1 MSAIIPPLLAPE
13 ILDHLPL
20 LVWCTDPEGLCTFT
34 NQSAREFSGRSWPEF
49 EGLNWLQL
57 MHPEDRDLVQAALQS
72 HRSPGET
79 ALGEWRVQ
87 REDGAFCL
95 AAFRTQQLTDE
106 SGEVTSRII
115 TAMEIREA
123 TDAGR
128 EHQRTEE
135 LVQFLS
141 HATRELI
148 WTWDVHAGQVAA
160 SPAVTAVFGP
170 IPEVLSAAFEW
181 WSSRVHMDD
190 RDRIVSSLEGAFLLD
205 STALVLEYRIT
216 DRTGSELVIDDR
228 LNIIRDEAG
237 AVVQIIG
244 AGRDVTARKRDE
256 ESSSRLARILEA
268 TPDVVGITDLEGHVL
283 YLNRAAREMTG
294 LREDASVLSKN
305 ISDLHPGWAYEI
317 VRQEGIPAAL
327 RDGAWEGETALLGSD
342 GREIPVSQL
351 ILSHTRKD
359 GTVDSLSTIM
369 RDISER
375 KREEVARIEWANRYE
390 AAIRASGQLLID
402 WNSFTNEIT
411 YGGNTEQILGY
422 TLEDLVGGLDR
433 LRELV
438 HTEDLPAFDEEVQRV
453 ASTRDPFALTFRLR
467 HRGGHFIAAQAKGYF
482 FLDREG
488 RLSRMIGFLAD
499 ITAERHAQ
507 EELALAQESLET
519 RVEERTAELARA
531 YIVIQDRA
539 LQQEAVA
546 HLGQRALAGAQL
558 DSLMDEATCLV
569 RTIMK
574 VDLCGVLELSADG
587 RELVSRALAGWP
599 EHIHKANVPM
609 GRLSQ
614 SGYTLEA
621 SEPVVVEDMASET
634 RFEVSGYVREVG
646 AQSGATVTIA
656 TGEQPIGI
664 LSAFTIARRSFTKD
678 DVNFLQSVANVLTAA
693 IVRQRAEES
702 LRVAREQAE
711 TANRAKSEFLSRMSH
726 ELRTPLNAILGFTQL
741 LELDQ
746 PTESQS
752 ESIAHISRGGSHLL
766 SLINEVLDIARIET
780 GRLALSPETI
790 PLMEFLRGVVDLIR
804 PLAKRFEIDL
814 VLESG
819 AHDESAYVLADRQRF
834 KQVMLNLLSNAVKY
848 NHPHGHV
855 TVHCGPG
862 TKLPGSWRISVTDT
876 GHGIASEKIGRLFVP
891 FERLGAETTDI
902 EGTGIGLA
910 LSKGIV
916 AALDG
921 KLGVNSEDG
930 KGSTFW
936 LELPSA
942 DAASVTEIHLSPT
955 MLPFSTAAPGASYTI
970 LYIEDQ
976 DLNLRLVE
984 RILLHRPEYKLI
996 TAMQGGLGFELA
1008 REHRPDLI
1016 LLDLNLPDIPGDEV
1030 LTRLQQDPATRGIPV
1045 IMISADAM
1053 GERIA
1058 QLLQE
1063 GATGYLTKPYKVTE
1077 FLRVIE
1083 ETLKAQ

>member
-1 MSAIIPPLLAPE
+1 MPIMA
-13 ILDHLPL
+13 
-20 LVWCTDPEGLCTFT
+20 WCTDPEGRCFYSNQEALRFT
-34 NQSAREFSGRSWPEF
+34 GRTWAEL
-49 EGLNWLQL
+49 EGEAWLRIL
-57 MHPEDRDLVQAALQS
+57 HPEDRERIRATLRADASQTDWVQS
-72 HRSPGET
+72 EG
-79 ALGEWRVQ
+79 RVQ
-87 REDGAFCL
+87 RRDGSYRW
-95 AAFRTQQLTDE
+95 AAIRAQPMRDATGT
-106 SGEVTSRII
+106 VTSYIG
-115 TAMEIREA
+115 TAIDIHE
-123 TDAGR
+123 
-128 EHQRTEE
+128 QRVSAHEQRRAEE

-148 WTWDVHAGQVAA
+148 WTWDVRAEQIAT

-170 IPEVLSAAFEW
+170 VPTELSAAYAW
-181 WSSRVHMDD
+181 WNSRVHPDD
-190 RDRIVSSLEGAFLLD
+190 RARVIASLEGAFLLD

-216 DRTGSELVIDDR
+216 DGAGAELVIDDR

-244 AGRDVTARKRDE
+244 AARDVTARKRDE
-256 ESSSRLARILEA
+256 ESSARLARILEA
-268 TPDVVGITDLEGHVL
+268 TPDIVGIADLEGNVL
-283 YLNRAAREMTG
+283 YLNRAARDIAG
-294 LREDASVLSKN
+294 LREDASILSRRLG
-305 ISDLHPGWAYEI
+305 DLHPGWAYEI
-317 VRQEGIPAAL
+317 VKQEGIPAAI
-327 RDGAWEGETALLGSD
+327 RDGAWEGETALLASD

-351 ILSHTRKD
+351 ILSHARKD

-375 KREEVARIEWANRYE
+375 KREEVARIEWANRYD

-422 TLEDLVGGLDR
+422 GLNDLVGGLDR

-438 HTEDLPAFDEEVQRV
+438 HGEDLAAFDEEVQRV
-453 ASTRDPFALTFRLR
+453 AATRDPFALTFRLL
-467 HRGGHFIAAQAKGYF
+467 HRSGHFIYAQAKGYF

-499 ITAERHAQ
+499 ITAERYAQ

-558 DSLMDEATCLV
+558 DSLLDEAACLV

-574 VDLCGVLELSADG
+574 VDLCSVLELTPDG
-587 RELVSRALAGWP
+587 QELIARALAGWP
-599 EHIHKANVPM
+599 ERVRRARVPM
-609 GRLSQ
+609 GRKSQ
-614 SGYTLEA
+614 AGYTLES
-621 SEPVVVEDMASET
+621 SEPIVVEDMGLET
-634 RFEVSGYVREVG
+634 RFEISTFVREVG
-646 AQSGATVTIA
+646 AQSGVTVTIA

-664 LSAFTIARRSFTKD
+664 LSAFTLSRRSFTKD
-678 DVNFLQSVANVLTAA
+678 DVHFLQSVANVLTAA

-741 LELDQ
+741 LELDS

-780 GRLALSPETI
+780 GRLALSPETVG
-790 PLMEFLRGVVDLIR
+790 LMEFLQGVLDLIR
-804 PLAKRFEIDL
+804 PLAQRFQIELI
-814 VLESG
+814 LEAD
-819 AHDESAYVLADRQRF
+819 AHAESAYVVADRQRL
-834 KQVMLNLLSNAVKY
+834 KQVLLNLLSNAVKY
-848 NHPHGHV
+848 NRPQGRV
-855 TVHCGPG
+855 VVRCTPG
-862 TKLPGSWRISVTDT
+862 EELAESWRVSVADT
-876 GHGIASEKIGRLFVP
+876 GIGIPADKINRLFVP
-891 FERLGAETTDI
+891 FERLGAECTDI

-910 LSKGIV
+910 LSKGIMT
-916 AALDG
+916 ALEG
-921 KLGVNSEDG
+921 TLGVDSVEG

-942 DAASVTEIHLSPT
+942 AAATAPELYLSPT
-955 MLPFSTAAPGASYTI
+955 MLPIASSASSAIYTL

-996 TAMQGGLGFELA
+996 TAMQGGLGIDLA
-1008 REHRPDLI
+1008 REHHPDLI

-1030 LTRLQQDPATRGIPV
+1030 LTRLQQDPSTRDIPV

-1058 QLLQE
+1058 KLLQE
-1063 GATGYLTKPYKVTE
+1063 GATSYLTKPYKVTA
-1077 FLRVIE
+1077 FLQAIEEVIE
-1083 ETLKAQ
+1083 NTLKKKQAG